1 MAKKISTTEIT
12 GESVIY
18 DVPVLDETTPLT
30 DDTKMYLD
38 IEKTFRQIPLSR
50 LFNWLKGKMT
60 QVIYPI
66 GSVYMTFD
74 GQADPAT
81 MFGGSWAKIEDRF
94 LLGASS
100 GHPVEELGGSNAV
113 TLTIDNLPS
122 HSHSG
127 TTNANTEGTA
137 TNNNTAAL
145 KTQASSHAHTP
156 SNSSYRFTI
165 NKDIA
170 GDNTDVERLRV
181 KTDSSSDR
189 WGMTAKNMGS
199 IYQTNYTS
207 SESHDHYIQAHNH
220 TIPNH
225 THTFNTASTG
235 GGQAFNTMP
244 EYISVYMW
252 RRTG

>member
-1 MAKKISTTEIT
+1 MAKTISTAEIT

-127 TTNANTEGTA
+127 TTNANTSA
-137 TNNNTAAL
+137 LQTAAS
-145 KTQASSHAHTP
+145 AHAHKP
-156 SNSSYRFTI
+156 SSNGYNFTI

-170 GDNTDVERLRV
+170 GDNTDVERLRIQLN
-181 KTDSSSDR
+181 SSGAR
-189 WGMTAKNMGS
+189 WAMTSINMGS
-199 IYQTNYTS
+199 INQTGYTS
-207 SESHDHYIQAHNH
+207 MESHSHDIEPHKHYFTTNE
-220 TIPNH
+220 
-225 THTFNTASTG
+225 TG
-235 GGQAFNTMP
+235 NGQAFSTMP

>member
-1 MAKKISTTEIT
+1 MAKTISTAEIT

-30 DDTKMYLD
+30 DTTKMYLD
-38 IEKTFRQIPLSR
+38 IENTFRQIPLSR

-100 GHPVEELGGSNAV
+100 GHPVEELGGNNSV
-113 TLTIDNLPS
+113 TLTTDNLPS

-127 TTNANTEGTA
+127 KTEQNLQA
-137 TNNNTAAL
+137 V
-145 KTQASSHAHTP
+145 KTEISEHAHKP
-156 SNSSYRFTI
+156 SINGYNFTI

-170 GDNTDVERLRV
+170 GDNTDVERL
-181 KTDSSSDR
+181 KIQLNSSGAR
-189 WGMTAKNMGS
+189 WAMTSINMGS
-199 IYQTNYTS
+199 INQTGYTS
-207 SESHDHYIQAHNH
+207 MESHSHDIEPHKHYFTTNE
-220 TIPNH
+220 
-225 THTFNTASTG
+225 TG